1 MKNGIIIIGSGHAG
15 GIAAITLRQKKY
27 PGPILIIGQEK
38 FYPYQRPALSKGFLT
53 NEIKE
58 KSLYLKSPEWY
69 KKQNIDLILNNPVKN
84 INSFKK
90 VINLSDKKQYRYDH
104 LIIATGSILN
114 KIKLNCDESNI
125 HYLRTLEDSI
135 NIKKDLITSKDIVVI
150 GAGYIGLEIA
160 SSAIKENMKVTVIEM
175 EDRVMKRSVSQET
188 SNFLKKK
195 HEKNGVDFL
204 LNTAITDITDYKKQ
218 KKITCS
224 NGHII
229 YADSVII
236 GVGVKPNIQLALDA
250 GLNCKDGITI
260 SDEGLTSDKYVYA
273 AGDCTNHPNNIYNRR
288 IRLESVHNAVEQGKL
303 VASSIIGNA
312 KPYHQVPWF
321 WSDQYN
327 LKIQIAGLFESYD
340 EIVTRGNKQDER
352 FSLFYLKEKKVI
364 AVETINSSKDFLAGK
379 YLINLGAKIDKKII
393 ENKDIDLKKMFS
405 QT

>member
-58 KSLYLKSPEWY
+58 NSLYLKSPEWY
-69 KKQNIDLILNNPVKN
+69 KKQNIDLILNNSVKS
-84 INSFKK
+84 INCFNK
-90 VINLSDKKQYRYDH
+90 VIHLSDKRQYRYDH

-114 KIKLNCDESNI
+114 KIQLSCNESNI
-125 HYLRTLEDSI
+125 HYLRTMEDSK
-135 NIKKDLITSKDIVVI
+135 NIRKDLITSKNIVVI

-160 SSAIKENMKVTVIEM
+160 SSAIKKNMKVTVIEM
-175 EDRVMKRSVSQET
+175 EDRVMNRSISQDT
-188 SNFLKKK
+188 SDFLKKK
-195 HEKNGVDFL
+195 HENNGVNFL
-204 LNTAITDITDYKKQ
+204 LNTAIIDITDYKKQ
-218 KKITCS
+218 KKITC
-224 NGHII
+224 NNRQVI
-229 YADSVII
+229 YADSVIL

-250 GLNCKDGITI
+250 GLNCKDGI
-260 SDEGLTSDKYVYA
+260 SVSEKGLTSDKYIYA

>member
-58 KSLYLKSPEWY
+58 NSLYLKSPEWY
-69 KKQNIDLILNNPVKN
+69 KKQNIDLILNNSVKS
-84 INSFKK
+84 INCFNK
-90 VINLSDKKQYRYDH
+90 VIHLSDKRQYRYDH

-114 KIKLNCDESNI
+114 KIQLSCNESNI
-125 HYLRTLEDSI
+125 HYLRTMEDSK
-135 NIKKDLITSKDIVVI
+135 NIRKDLITSKNIVVI

-160 SSAIKENMKVTVIEM
+160 SSAIKKNVKVTVIEM
-175 EDRVMKRSVSQET
+175 EDRVMNRSISQDT
-188 SNFLKKK
+188 SDFLKKK
-195 HEKNGVDFL
+195 HENNGVNFL
-204 LNTAITDITDYKKQ
+204 LNTAIIDITDYKKQ
-218 KKITCS
+218 KKITC
-224 NGHII
+224 NNRQVI
-229 YADSVII
+229 YADSVIL

-250 GLNCKDGITI
+250 GLNCKDGI
-260 SDEGLTSDKYVYA
+260 SVSEKGLTSDKYIYA
-273 AGDCTNHPNNIYNRR
+273 AGDCTNHPNNIYKRR

-303 VASSIIGNA
+303 VALSITGNE

-321 WSDQYN
+321 WSDQFN
-327 LKIQIAGLFESYD
+327 LKIQIAGLFETYD

-364 AVETINSSKDFLAGK
+364 AVEAINSSKDFLAGK
-379 YLINLGAKIDKKII
+379 HLINLGIKIDNKII
-393 ENKDIDLKKMFS
+393 ENKDIDLKKMYS
-405 QT
+405 KT

>member
-1 MKNGIIIIGSGHAG
+1 
-15 GIAAITLRQKKY
+15 
-27 PGPILIIGQEK
+27 
-38 FYPYQRPALSKGFLT
+38 
-53 NEIKE
+53 
-58 KSLYLKSPEWY
+58 
-69 KKQNIDLILNNPVKN
+69 
-84 INSFKK
+84 
-90 VINLSDKKQYRYDH
+90 
-104 LIIATGSILN
+104 
-114 KIKLNCDESNI
+114 
-125 HYLRTLEDSI
+125 
-135 NIKKDLITSKDIVVI
+135 
-150 GAGYIGLEIA
+150 
-160 SSAIKENMKVTVIEM
+160 
-175 EDRVMKRSVSQET
+175 MKRSVSQET
-188 SNFLKKK
+188 SNFLQKK

-218 KKITCS
+218 KRITCN

-260 SDEGLTSDKYVYA
+260 SDKGLTSDKYIYA

-303 VASSIIGNA
+303 VALSIVGNA

-405 QT
+405 QN

>member
-58 KSLYLKSPEWY
+58 NSLYLKSPEWY
-69 KKQNIDLILNNPVKN
+69 KKQNIDLILNNSVKS
-84 INSFKK
+84 INCFNK
-90 VINLSDKKQYRYDH
+90 VIHLSDKRQYRYDH

-114 KIKLNCDESNI
+114 KIQLSCNESNI
-125 HYLRTLEDSI
+125 HYLRTMEDSK
-135 NIKKDLITSKDIVVI
+135 NIRKDLITSKNIVVI

-160 SSAIKENMKVTVIEM
+160 SSAIKKNVKVTVIEM
-175 EDRVMKRSVSQET
+175 EDRVMNRSISQDT
-188 SNFLKKK
+188 SDFLKKK
-195 HEKNGVDFL
+195 HENNGVDFL
-204 LNTAITDITDYKKQ
+204 LNTAIIDITDYKQ
-218 KKITCS
+218 QQQITCT
-224 NGHII
+224 NGQVI

-250 GLNCKDGITI
+250 GLNCKDGI
-260 SDEGLTSDKYVYA
+260 SVSEKGLTSDKYIYA
-273 AGDCTNHPNNIYNRR
+273 AGDCTNHPNNIYKRR

-303 VASSIIGNA
+303 VALSITGNE

-321 WSDQYN
+321 WSDQFN
-327 LKIQIAGLFESYD
+327 LKIQIAGLFETYD

-364 AVETINSSKDFLAGK
+364 AVEAINSSKDFLAGK
-379 YLINLGAKIDKKII
+379 HLINLGIKIDNKII
-393 ENKDIDLKKMFS
+393 ENKDIDLKKMYS
-405 QT
+405 KT